1 MNLFIEIPPR
11 RLKKTIRHF
20 FSFCVFIFYALIEIH
35 TRLSDICSKDIVLF
49 FSIYIHTFTTYPYTQ
64 TQNSHTHNRHID
76 PTQSPLYDF
85 QIYINKKQQKLN
97 LVKKIIRS
105 ENAQRN
111 REKKKKI
118 NRMRI
123 TMIELKWGRQN
134 LFLTV
139 SHWLRNDKQIKQNI
153 IATSDT
159 LFKERIVKTRKYR

>member
-1 MNLFIEIPPR
+1 M
-11 RLKKTIRHF
+11 
-20 FSFCVFIFYALIEIH
+20 FSFSMHWLRYILGLVTFVVKTLFY
-35 TRLSDICSKDIVLF
+35 SSQF
-49 FSIYIHTFTTYPYTQ
+49 TFTHSQHTHTQ
-64 TQNSHTHNRHID
+64 TQHSHTHNRHID

-123 TMIELKWGRQN
+123 TMLELKWGRQN